1 MATSILSNLPP
12 VEYCTIGRASE
23 ITECSVNDMLHM
35 GYIGE
40 INLCILVNNCP
51 AMLSAYDFHRKET
64 CNSNT
69 HLDSILQAYFFEQC
83 SHLAKFIKSPKQN
96 ITYKDDYRLL
106 SCFGDISGLWALWG
120 KSLEELYLTGETSR
134 TYPLTPPGY
143 LDSKLMLNGITLSV
157 VTIHSF
163 SDALLKQSG
172 FNVSNY
178 RKKVN
183 ITSEDIYITRND
195 LINILIAKDKGVTL
209 STLFSEQKTKMLSEP
224 QSKER
229 ITYKQTSMIAS
240 LLGII
245 GFTDDEL
252 RNISEKEINDRLTK
266 LATSKNITIQSPDKN
281 TWNDW
286 LSRAGKR

>member
-1 MATSILSNLPP
+1 
-12 VEYCTIGRASE
+12 
-23 ITECSVNDMLHM
+23 
-35 GYIGE
+35 
-40 INLCILVNNCP
+40 
-51 AMLSAYDFHRKET
+51 
-64 CNSNT
+64 
-69 HLDSILQAYFFEQC
+69 
-83 SHLAKFIKSPKQN
+83 
-96 ITYKDDYRLL
+96 
-106 SCFGDISGLWALWG
+106 
-120 KSLEELYLTGETSR
+120 
-134 TYPLTPPGY
+134 
-143 LDSKLMLNGITLSV
+143 
-157 VTIHSF
+157 
-163 SDALLKQSG
+163 ALLKQSG